1 MLYFRL
7 AKIELI
13 FKSLLMIRMTP
24 IQTMSDYISM
34 MMLFQKSLLT
44 KESPNANYQYN
55 ILKKVQ
61 KNMIFTFQIP
71 LLRRKLVDLCLMFIF
86 LFGTSSYI
94 FCQSPDL
101 SYYLPPTSYNTEIQ
115 SPQEFF
121 GFEYGKWH
129 LSSDQ
134 VQHYAQYLSEKSDR
148 VEYHRYGKSH
158 TDKEL
163 FVLFISNPKHIK
175 NKDYIRDNSRSL
187 CEPRVAKEVN
197 INTLPTIIYQAYTV
211 HGNEPSGTHAAVL
224 LAYHL
229 AAGQSDE
236 VNFLLENNFIL
247 LDLLMNPDG
256 YTRFTT
262 WVNSHKSNNLVSTPS
277 AREFNEIWPGGR
289 TNHYWFD
296 LNRDW
301 LPLIHPE
308 SQGRIALFQ
317 QWKPNILTDYHEMG
331 KDATYFFQPGVPER
345 TNPNTPAENQ
355 MLTEEIARF
364 HAKALDGR
372 SAKYY
377 SKANFDDF
385 YYGKGST
392 YPDIHGCIGILFEQ
406 ASSRGHAQMST
417 HGLLRFEYTIANQ
430 VATSLS
436 SLRAGAE
443 MRTKLH
449 QYKRRFYED
458 KLKEGSNDATKGWI
472 FTDKD
477 PVKVRKFIHLL
488 RQHEIEVE
496 EVTQNSTI
504 GNNHYLKDGR
514 SYLVKSHQNQYGL
527 IKTIFE
533 TVTSFRDSIFYDIS
547 TWTMPLAFGL
557 QYDALTAASIS
568 SLKTKPISKIEPYK
582 GMIYEVEKPIA
593 HMIERNQNHAL
604 ATILRLQTE
613 GYQVYTA
620 LDSVKYETIEGP
632 KTFSP
637 GSFILFEKQLDA
649 TQVGLVSKIQ
659 ALQSDFPLIVH
670 QIATGNSG
678 NDISLGHPEIVLV
691 PLIRVAMI
699 VGDGVSPYDA
709 GAVWHYMDHSLG
721 MAPDMIDK
729 RNLGSADL
737 SAYST
742 IILVSGRY
750 QDMGDAIHKK
760 IENWVQQGGQLLV
773 MQNAISY
780 ATTQNWIKLGIKDQP
795 EQEGKSVRRPY
806 ASAEAYYGSQNLGGV
821 ITQIKVDPSHPLG
834 FGYEEKSYS
843 FKNNKIVYELPSNP
857 FSAPWI
863 YEATRPIVSG
873 YIPKGFESQ
882 LANTAAVTVHSKG
895 SGKIIALADHPLFRG
910 YWLGGAR
917 LFENILSYGSMISR
931 RTTQS
936 E

>member
-1 MLYFRL
+1 MD
-7 AKIELI
+7 
-13 FKSLLMIRMTP
+13 TP
-24 IQTMSDYISM
+24 SAYKQ
-34 MMLFQKSLLT
+34 
-44 KESPNANYQYN
+44 NN
-55 ILKKVQ
+55 ILKKDQ
-61 KNMIFTFQIP
+61 KNMIFTFQ
-71 LLRRKLVDLCLMFIF
+71 LHQLSRKLGVFGLLVIF
-86 LFGTSSYI
+86 LFGSSSSTI
-94 FCQSPDL
+94 SQSSQL
-101 SYYLPPTSYNTEIQ
+101 SYFLPPTSYNPEIQ
-115 SPQEFF
+115 SPEEFF
-121 GFEYGKWH
+121 DFEYGKWH

-134 VQHYAQYLSEKSDR
+134 VREYARYLAEKSDR
-148 VEYHRYGKSH
+148 VEYQKYGKSH

-163 FVLFISNPKHIK
+163 FVLFISNPKNLK
-175 NKDYIRDNSRSL
+175 NKDYIRENSRSL
-187 CEPRVAKEVN
+187 CEPRIAKDVN
-197 INTLPTIIYQAYTV
+197 INTLPTILYQAYTV

-236 VNFLLENNFIL
+236 VNFILENNFIL

-262 WVNSHKSNNLVSTPS
+262 WVNSHKSHNIVSTPS
-277 AREFNEIWPGGR
+277 TREFNEIWPGGR

-317 QWKPNILTDYHEMG
+317 QWRPNILTDYHEMG

-345 TNPNTPAENQ
+345 TNPNTPSENQ
-355 MLTEEIARF
+355 TLTEEIARY

-377 SKANFDDF
+377 SKTNFDDF

-443 MRTKLH
+443 MRLKLH

-458 KLKEGSNDATKGWI
+458 KLKEGTNDPTKGWI

-477 PVKVRKFIHLL
+477 PVKVQKFVHLL

-496 EVTQNSTI
+496 EVTQNTSI
-504 GNNHYLKDGR
+504 GHQQYLKDGR
-514 SYLVKSHQNQYGL
+514 SFVVKSNQNQYGL

-557 QYDALTAASIS
+557 QYDALTVATIS
-568 SLKTKPISKIEPYK
+568 SVKTKPLITLERYK
-582 GMIYEVEKPIA
+582 GMIHEVEKPIA
-593 HMIERNQNHAL
+593 HIIERNQSHAL
-604 ATILRLQTE
+604 ATILQLQTE
-613 GYQVYTA
+613 GFQVYTA
-620 LDSVKYETIEGP
+620 LDSVRYETSEGP

-649 TQVGLVSKIQ
+649 IQTGLSTKI
-659 ALQSDFPLIVH
+659 AGLQFPYPLIVH
-670 QIATGNSG
+670 QIAKGDSG
-678 NDISLGHPEIVLV
+678 NDISLGHPEIVPV
-691 PLIRVAMI
+691 PRIQVAMI

-709 GAVWHYMDHSLG
+709 GAVWHYMDQSLG

-729 RNLGSADL
+729 RNLSSADL
-737 SAYST
+737 GAYST

-760 IENWVQQGGQLLV
+760 IETWIQQGGQLLV

-780 ATTQNWIKLGIKDQP
+780 PTTQNWIKLTSKEPFD
-795 EQEGKSVRRPY
+795 QEGKSARRPY

-834 FGYEEKSYS
+834 FGYEESSNS
-843 FKNNKIVYELPSNP
+843 FKNSKTVYELPSNP
-857 FSAPWI
+857 FAAPWI
-863 YEATRPIVSG
+863 YETTRPIVSG
-873 YIPKGFESQ
+873 YIPRGFEAQ

-895 SGKIIALADHPLFRG
+895 SGRIIALADHPLFRG

-917 LFENILSYGSMISR
+917 LFENVLSYGSMISR